1 MRFFELF
8 KYFSMF
14 KPCYRDLA
22 CTGELQSRAEILNQ
36 ILSDCILCP
45 QECKVNRL
53 SGELGVCN
61 APAEP
66 IVSSCFPHFGEER
79 PLVGRNGS
87 GAIFMTHCNL
97 KCVFCQNNDIS
108 HYGEGKPIEISD
120 LAKMMLALQQLGCHN
135 INFVTPTHYI
145 PQLVNALIIS
155 AENGLYLPLVY
166 NSSGYDSVKTLKLL
180 DGIIDIY
187 MPDAKFADNETAKKY
202 TQAENYADAMYSAL
216 KEMHRQVGVLQM
228 NDQGI
233 AERGVLI
240 RHLVMPS
247 GIAGSEKILK
257 FIAEELSKD
266 SYVNI
271 MGQYYPSHRADEFTE
286 LRRRITH
293 QEMENAYNS
302 ARKFGLHRGF

>member
-1 MRFFELF
+1 M
-8 KYFSMF
+8 Y
-14 KPCYRDLA
+14 KPFYLQLA
-22 CTGELQSRAEILNQ
+22 QSGELNCRAKILNR
-36 ILSDCILCP
+36 ILLNCTLCP

-87 GAIFMTHCNL
+87 GTIFMTHCNL

-108 HYGEGKPIEISD
+108 HYGEGKPIEIID

-135 INFVTPTHYI
+135 INFVTPTHYTAHI
-145 PQLVNALIIS
+145 VSAIAIA
-155 AENGLYLPLVY
+155 AENGLHIPLVY
-166 NSSGYDSVKTLKLL
+166 NSSGYDSVETLKLL

-187 MPDAKFADNETAKKY
+187 MPDAKFADNETARQY
-202 TQAENYADAMYSAL
+202 TQADNYADAMYAAL
-216 KEMHRQVGVLQM
+216 KEMHQQVGILQI
-228 NDQGI
+228 NKQGV

-240 RHLVMPS
+240 RHLVMPN
-247 GIAGSEKILK
+247 GIVGSERIFK
-257 FIAEELSKD
+257 FIAEELSPH

-271 MGQYYPSHRADEFTE
+271 MAQYYPSHRANEFPE
-286 LRRRITH
+286 LNRRITH
-293 QEMENAYNS
+293 QEMLDAYTA
-302 ARKFGLHRGF
+302 ARKYGLHRGFPE